1 MAGKLLSVND
11 LHGLIDPGDAWQLG
25 RDGWMTDE
33 ALRVRGNCGLEDA
46 SAFELETFGVSVVD
60 GGRGVEPDA

>member
-1 MAGKLLSVND
+1 MWHD

-25 RDGWMTDE
+25 WDGWMTDE
-33 ALRVRGNCGLEDA
+33 AFRVRGIGGLEDA
-46 SAFELETFGVSVVD
+46 SALELEAFGASVVD